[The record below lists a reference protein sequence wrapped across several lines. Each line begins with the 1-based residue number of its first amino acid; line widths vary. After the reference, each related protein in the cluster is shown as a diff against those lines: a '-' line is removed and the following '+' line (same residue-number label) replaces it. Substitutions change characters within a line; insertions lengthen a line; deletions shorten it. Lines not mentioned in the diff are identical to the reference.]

1 MGEREPLAIRPE
13 TDLLLMRAVR
23 SLAWNQM
30 VLPIIQARLE
40 RAESIVRSQLL
51 LNGEGALRVGPYEV
65 SLGQDEAITLTR
77 LESDGWQQL
86 RLPELD
92 DPAQMCIRDRWCQEE
107 TGSTC

>member
-1 MGEREPLAIRPE
+1 MK
-13 TDLLLMRAVR
+13 AVR

-51 LNGEGALRVGPYEV
+51 LSGQEALRIGPYEV
-65 SLGQDEAITLTR
+65 TLGQDEELTLTR
-77 LESDGWQQL
+77 LEVDGWQQL

-92 DPAQMCIRDRWCQEE
+92 DHALINLPEE
-107 TGSTC
+107 VING